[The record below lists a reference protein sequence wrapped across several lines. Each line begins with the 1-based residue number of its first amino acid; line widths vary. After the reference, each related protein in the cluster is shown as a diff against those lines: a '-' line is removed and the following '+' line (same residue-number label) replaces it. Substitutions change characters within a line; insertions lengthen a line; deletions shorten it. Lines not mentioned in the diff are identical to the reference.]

1 MKTINTYM
9 DRAWSD
15 LATDDDWWKAT
26 LVLGFMNCVPI
37 IGQIIMFGYLF
48 DWAKEAAWGMHM
60 PLSRKLGDLGRCAR
74 YGFLALWVMFIWV
87 APVVIIGFLLGLIP
101 VVGSILQFLV
111 ELLAV
116 FVAALAAAGAF
127 RSIIYERVMPGLQIK
142 RVFMMFRRD
151 PGGFGQAFCVIL
163 LVIPLLAAALFIV
176 LLPTIPFI
184 NVIVSAA
191 SARMLGTD
199 LVPLALLGV
208 VTIVVALIV
217 WIAGAIV
224 SAFISA
230 LYMRSLGYWM
240 EQFRPG
246 TWRSPSSPMPFE
258 LEMAAEKAAKR
269 EAKAASKKKRGA
281 KPEPPADEPRQDA
294 ENAEQQAETQAEVA
308 ERVEAASA
316 GDEAEAPAQT
326 EVSEDEPAAEDAAD
340 QEQQ

>member
-1 MKTINTYM
+1 MKTLNTYM
-9 DRAWSD
+9 DRAWND

-26 LVLGFMNCVPI
+26 LVLGLMNCVPI

-48 DWAKEAAWGMHM
+48 DWAKEAAWGMHT

-74 YGFLALWVMFIWV
+74 YGFLALWVMLIWV
-87 APVVIIGFLLGLIP
+87 APIVIIGLLLGLVP
-101 VVGSILQFLV
+101 VAGSILRFLV
-111 ELLAV
+111 ELFAV

-127 RSIIYERVMPGLQIK
+127 RSVIYERVLPGLQVK

-184 NVIVSAA
+184 NVIA
-191 SARMLGTD
+191 SVATTAVLGTD

-208 VTIVVALIV
+208 ITIVVALIV
-217 WIAGAIV
+217 WVAGALV

-240 EQFRPG
+240 EQFKPG
-246 TWRSPSSPMPFE
+246 TWRSPSAPMPFE
-258 LEMAAEKAAKR
+258 VEMAAEKEARREARAA
-269 EAKAASKKKRGA
+269 AKAAKKKHA
-281 KPEPPADEPRQDA
+281 KPEAPAGDA
-294 ENAEQQAETQAEVA
+294 EDAEQQATTQDEVT
-308 ERVEAASA
+308 ERI
-316 GDEAEAPAQT
+316 
-326 EVSEDEPAAEDAAD
+326 EDATPDGDVAADDDAD
-340 QEQQ
+340 QERQ

>member
-9 DRAWSD
+9 DRAWGD
-15 LATDDDWWKAT
+15 LAADDDWWKAT
-26 LVLGFMNCVPI
+26 LVLGLMNCVPI

-48 DWAKEAAWGMHM
+48 DWAKEAAWGMHT

-87 APVVIIGFLLGLIP
+87 APVVIAGFLLGFIP
-101 VVGSILQFLV
+101 AVGTILQFLV
-111 ELLAV
+111 EVFAV

-127 RSIIYERVMPGLQIK
+127 RSVIYERVLPGLQIK
-142 RVFMMFRRD
+142 RVFRMFQRD

-184 NVIVSAA
+184 NVIA
-191 SARMLGTD
+191 SVATTTVLGTD

-217 WIAGAIV
+217 WVAGALV

-240 EQFRPG
+240 EQFKPE
-246 TWRSPSSPMPFE
+246 TWRSPSAPMPFE
-258 LEMAAEKAAKR
+258 VDMAAEKRAKR
-269 EAKAASKKKRGA
+269 EAKAAAKKKRKE
-281 KPEPPADEPRQDA
+281 KPEPPADEVPEDA
-294 ENAEQQAETQAEVA
+294 AAQNAETEAEVA
-308 ERVEAASA
+308 ERVEGANTDDEAVA
-316 GDEAEAPAQT
+316 DEAEN
-326 EVSEDEPAAEDAAD
+326 
-340 QEQQ
+340 QERA

>member
-1 MKTINTYM
+1 MKTLNTYM
-9 DRAWSD
+9 DRAWND

-26 LVLGFMNCVPI
+26 LVLGLMNCVPI

-48 DWAKEAAWGMHM
+48 DWAKEAAWGMHT

-74 YGFLALWVMFIWV
+74 YGFLALWVMLIWV
-87 APVVIIGFLLGLIP
+87 APVVIIGLLLGLVP
-101 VVGSILQFLV
+101 VVGSILRFLV
-111 ELLAV
+111 ELFAV

-127 RSIIYERVMPGLQIK
+127 RSVIYERVLPGLQVK

-184 NVIVSAA
+184 NVIA
-191 SARMLGTD
+191 SVATTAVLGTD

-208 VTIVVALIV
+208 ITIVVALIV
-217 WIAGAIV
+217 WIAGALV

-240 EQFRPG
+240 EQFKPG
-246 TWRSPSSPMPFE
+246 TWRSPSAPMPFE
-258 LEMAAEKAAKR
+258 VEMAAEKEARREARAA
-269 EAKAASKKKRGA
+269 AKAAKKKHA
-281 KPEPPADEPRQDA
+281 KPEAPAGDA
-294 ENAEQQAETQAEVA
+294 EDAEQQATTQAEVI
-308 ERVEAASA
+308 ERI
-316 GDEAEAPAQT
+316 
-326 EVSEDEPAAEDAAD
+326 EDATPDGEVAAD
-340 QEQQ
+340 DDAGQERQ

>member
-1 MKTINTYM
+1 MKTLNTYM
-9 DRAWSD
+9 DRAWND

-26 LVLGFMNCVPI
+26 LVLGLMNCVPI

-48 DWAKEAAWGMHM
+48 DWAKEAAWGMHT

-87 APVVIIGFLLGLIP
+87 APVVIIGLLLGLVP
-101 VVGSILQFLV
+101 VVGAIVRFLV
-111 ELLAV
+111 MLFAV

-127 RSIIYERVMPGLQIK
+127 RSVIYERVLPGLQVK

-151 PGGFGQAFCVIL
+151 PGGFGQAFCVLL

-184 NVIVSAA
+184 NVIA
-191 SARMLGTD
+191 SVATTSVLGTD

-208 VTIVVALIV
+208 LTIVVSLIV
-217 WIAGAIV
+217 WVAGALV

-240 EQFRPG
+240 EQFKPD
-246 TWRSPSSPMPFE
+246 TWRSPSTPMPFE
-258 LEMAAEKAAKR
+258 LEMAAEKEARR
-269 EAKAASKKKRGA
+269 EAKEAARKKRREKRGE
-281 KPEPPADEPRQDA
+281 KPEPPADEAQERPGVQ
-294 ENAEQQAETQAEVA
+294 EQQAEAQAEVA
-308 ERVEAASA
+308 ERI
-316 GDEAEAPAQT
+316 
-326 EVSEDEPAAEDAAD
+326 EDATPDAGPD
-340 QEQQ
+340 ANQERE